1 MKKVIIIL
9 VIAVLAIFAIGIIK
23 DQIVK
28 AVVTVVATQVTG
40 APVHIDGLSLGV
52 FTSSVRISGFKMYNP
67 KGFSKNIL
75 VDLSKINV
83 KCNLGALLT
92 GKIHLLEAG
101 IELKEMGLE
110 KDKEGKLNVDA
121 LKVAKQ
127 TGKEEAK
134 PAKQMPMQIDILN
147 LGIGKII
154 FRDYSAGQEPG
165 IKVYD
170 VNINKSY
177 KNITSAQQL
186 AALVLTEPMK
196 AAGIQGAKIYGA
208 AMLTGVAFLPV
219 AIAATF
225 AGRDSVQQ
233 DFNATSDKAYE
244 VSLAVLKRMG
254 KVTREDKAGGIIK
267 ADVNSVSVAL
277 RLNKKSANKTEVIV
291 SARKFLLPKPEIAGG
306 VLHEIS
312 QILK

>member
-67 KGFSKNIL
+67 RGFSKNIL

-83 KCNLGALLT
+83 KCDLGALLT

-121 LKVAKQ
+121 LKVAK
-127 TGKEEAK
+127 

-154 FRDYSAGQEPG
+154 FRDYSVGQEPG

-186 AALVLTEPMK
+186 VALVLTEPMK

-291 SARKFLLPKPEIAGG
+291 SARKYLFPKPEIAGG

-312 QILK
+312 QSLK